1 VSEQGE
7 RRRIGFVV
15 PMRVEMRPLVKT
27 LSLRRSRLGDLRA
40 YSGMLGAQNVLAVAT
55 GIGTQAATDATEQL
69 LRLTGVDHVVVVG
82 VAGGVE
88 PDIRI
93 GDVVVPEVVVMASTG
108 TEYRPAPLGEVTL
121 RGRLL
126 TTAVLATGPE
136 VLARLREQQVT
147 AVDMETASVAAVC
160 QRKGVPW
167 TAFRAISDRL
177 VDNIVDDS
185 FTGLANADGTPRV
198 GPMLRYVI
206 KRPARIRGM
215 VKLSRDIS
223 VATAAAARTAIAAC
237 RAEIR

>member
-1 VSEQGE
+1 
-7 RRRIGFVV
+7 
-15 PMRVEMRPLVKT
+15 MRVEMRPLVKT
-27 LSLRRSRLGDLRA
+27 LSLRRSWLGDLRV
-40 YSGMLGAQNVLAVAT
+40 YSGMLGAQSVLAAAT

-160 QRKGVPW
+160 QREGVPW

-223 VATAAAARTAIAAC
+223 VATAAAARAAIAAC
-237 RAEIR
+237 R

>member
-160 QRKGVPW
+160 QREGVPW

-223 VATAAAARTAIAAC
+223 VATAAAARAAIAAC
-237 RAEIR
+237 R

>member
-1 VSEQGE
+1 
-7 RRRIGFVV
+7 
-15 PMRVEMRPLVKT
+15 MRVEMRPLVKT
-27 LSLRRSRLGDLRA
+27 LSLRRCRLGDLRV
-40 YSGMLGAQNVLAVAT
+40 YSGMLGAQSVLAVAT

-108 TEYRPAPLGEVTL
+108 TEYRPAPLGGVTP

-126 TTAVLATGPE
+126 TSGVLATGPE

-160 QRKGVPW
+160 QRQGVPW

-177 VDNIVDDS
+177 IDNIVDDS

-198 GPMLRYVI
+198 GPTLRYMI

-215 VKLSRDIS
+215 VKLSRDVS
-223 VATAAAARTAIAAC
+223 VATAAAARAAIAAC
-237 RAEIR
+237 G

>member
-1 VSEQGE
+1 
-7 RRRIGFVV
+7 
-15 PMRVEMRPLVKT
+15 MRVEMRPLVKT
-27 LSLRRSRLGDLRA
+27 LSLRRCRLGDLRV
-40 YSGMLGAQNVLAVAT
+40 YSGMLGAQSVLAVAT
-55 GIGTQAATDATEQL
+55 GIGTQAATGATEQL

-108 TEYRPAPLGEVTL
+108 TEYRPAPLGGVTP

-126 TTAVLATGPE
+126 TSGVLATGPE

-160 QRKGVPW
+160 QRQGVPW

-198 GPMLRYVI
+198 GPTLRYMI

-215 VKLSRDIS
+215 VKLSRDVS
-223 VATAAAARTAIAAC
+223 VATAAAARAAIAAC
-237 RAEIR
+237 G